1 MTRHRARFPHYPRS
15 AASRFDRRGKG
26 AGMVRF
32 QTEEF
37 VMKFEVQGDTLTIT
51 IDVSKKARDAAP
63 PSTSGKSNVLA
74 STRGFTGISTP
85 AGLVKLGLNV
95 TT

>member
-1 MTRHRARFPHYPRS
+1 MPTRAISALFAARRD
-15 AASRFDRRGKG
+15 AALTDAARVPEWSGFN
-26 AGMVRF
+26 
-32 QTEEF
+32 TEECKMEF
-37 VMKFEVQGDTLTIT
+37 KVEGDKLTIT